1 MGHLPLRDNEARP
14 GHNAAMP
21 NIASLLKTEIARV
34 ARREVRGEIQ
44 RLKKASASYRSEI
57 ARLKR
62 RAQAL
67 EQQVKRL
74 GKSSARGVGTAA
86 QNERP
91 GDGLR
96 FSAKG
101 LVAQRRRLGLS
112 AEACGALIGA
122 SGQSVYKWESG
133 KVRPRASQLRGIAAL
148 RKMGKREALARLQAL
163 GA

>member
-1 MGHLPLRDNEARP
+1 
-14 GHNAAMP
+14 MP
-21 NIASLLKTEIARV
+21 NIASILKSEIARV
-34 ARREVRGEIQ
+34 ARREVRGELQ

-67 EQQVKRL
+67 EKQVKRL
-74 GKSSARGVGTAA
+74 GQTSTRASAPDADD
-86 QNERP
+86 ERP
-91 GDGLR
+91 GQGLR

-101 LVAQRRRLGLS
+101 LAAQRRRLGLS

-133 KVRPRASQLRGIAAL
+133 KIRPRASQLKGIAAL